1 MTVVFLKCASIWL
14 ICVFKVGLHKD
25 LSVHRFSNETNV
37 AIYSTSKVILVH
49 ATRIASSKRENM
61 AHV

>member
-1 MTVVFLKCASIWL
+1 MVDLF